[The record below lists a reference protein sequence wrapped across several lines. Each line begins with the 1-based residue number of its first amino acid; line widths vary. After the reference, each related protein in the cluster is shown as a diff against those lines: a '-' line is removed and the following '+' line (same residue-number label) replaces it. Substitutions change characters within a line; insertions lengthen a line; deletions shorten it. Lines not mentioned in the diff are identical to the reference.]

1 MIVAID
7 GPAGVGKSTIA
18 KKIAKRASLFYVNSG
33 SFYRAITLDVI
44 KNGIAMTE
52 TDLIIEMTKKIRIGV
67 SDSTYTARDFID
79 VWKRVERGE
88 KVEAEQR
95 LNFESIETLL
105 QALTP
110 RRWALLKTLRTNG
123 P

>member
-1 MIVAID
+1 
-7 GPAGVGKSTIA
+7 
-18 KKIAKRASLFYVNSG
+18 
-33 SFYRAITLDVI
+33 
-44 KNGIAMTE
+44 
-52 TDLIIEMTKKIRIGV
+52 MTKKIRIGV